1 MSGHDGRRG
10 FRGRWPGWYVALAA
24 ASLALA
30 ACGQDAAEP
39 PNAVDAARLADV
51 RADPALAGALAEPAS
66 VETGSSK
73 RWNSRAKAMLSVMGD
88 RRDPAGGVNDLNDRF
103 RGWAFSRHEAGESPQ
118 EPAIEGLLRACHVS
132 RLDHRARHLRPANR
146 SAAFAAAL
154 LEHRFDVD
162 RYAMGREA

>member
-1 MSGHDGRRG
+1 M
-10 FRGRWPGWYVALAA
+10 
-24 ASLALA
+24 
-30 ACGQDAAEP
+30 
-39 PNAVDAARLADV
+39 ARVPVKV
-51 RADPALAGALAEPAS
+51 RASCQQELQATRNVDVFLNESGVMIRMKGFHS

-73 RWNSRAKAMLSVMGD
+73 RWNSRAKATLSGMGD

-103 RGWAFSRHEAGESPQ
+103 RGWAFSRHEAGQSTP